1 MQQLLDSIQKISQVT
16 SAKICFESH
25 IFLDGAVRENK
36 MTEFALQLI
45 GLLNDALRK

>member
-16 SAKICFESH
+16 SGRIRFESH
-25 IFLDGAVRENK
+25 IFMDDAIKGDE

-45 GLLNDALRK
+45 GLLNDALCK